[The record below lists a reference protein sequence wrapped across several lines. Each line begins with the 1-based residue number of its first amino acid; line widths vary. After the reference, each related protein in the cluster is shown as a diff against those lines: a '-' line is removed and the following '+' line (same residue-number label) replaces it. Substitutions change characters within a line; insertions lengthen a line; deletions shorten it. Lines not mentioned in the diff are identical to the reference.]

1 MGVSSDTSAY
11 EDGGL
16 ELVRTTLP
24 AIKLDAVREIYSLR
38 DDDAAAEATE
48 DGDDIAWPSLIEK
61 AEAVDAIAARN
72 SNESAMNV
80 NVRMTI

>member
-11 EDGGL
+11 ADGGSTLL
-16 ELVRTTLP
+16 ELARTTLP
-24 AIKLDAVREIYSLR
+24 EIKLDAVREIYSLR
-38 DDDAAAEATE
+38 DDDDATAEATE

-72 SNESAMNV
+72 SSESAIMK
-80 NVRMTI
+80 

>member
-1 MGVSSDTSAY
+1 M
-11 EDGGL
+11 
-16 ELVRTTLP
+16 RTTLP

>member
-1 MGVSSDTSAY
+1 M
-11 EDGGL
+11 
-16 ELVRTTLP
+16 RTTLP
-24 AIKLDAVREIYSLR
+24 AIKLDAVREMYSLR
-38 DDDAAAEATE
+38 DDDDAAAEATE

>member
-11 EDGGL
+11 ADGGSTL

-38 DDDAAAEATE
+38 DDDATAEATE
-48 DGDDIAWPSLIEK
+48 DGDNIAWPSLNEK

-72 SNESAMNV
+72 SNESAM
-80 NVRMTI
+80 RR

>member
-1 MGVSSDTSAY
+1 LGVSSDTSAY
-11 EDGGL
+11 ADGGSSTL

-38 DDDAAAEATE
+38 DDDATAEATE
-48 DGDDIAWPSLIEK
+48 DGDDMAWPSLIEK

-72 SNESAMNV
+72 SNE
-80 NVRMTI
+80 TIMK